1 MGMHVGLVVYGD
13 LDTLSGGFRY
23 DRRLVASLRAHG
35 DRVTVLE
42 LPWRSYPRGLLDNAD
57 PRVADRIAR
66 AGPFDLLL
74 QDELAHPSLVRANR
88 RLRGRL
94 DCPLVGIVHHLRA
107 DETDGPARR
116 AYEAIEGRYLRSL
129 DAVVTNSE
137 PTLSS
142 VRRLASPERTLV
154 APPAGDRFDPDVDEA
169 AIGRRARRDPPRA
182 LALGTVTPRKATA
195 ALVDAVAAARTPWEL
210 TVVGDTT
217 VDPGYV
223 RRCRRLADRRGIADR
238 VTFAGAIDDD
248 ALADRLRASHVLALP
263 SRHEG
268 FGIAYLEGMAFG
280 LPAVASL
287 AGGGRSV
294 VTHGETG
301 LLVPPA
307 GAGAVAAALDRLAAD
322 RTELARMGRAARRR
336 FEAHP
341 GWAETGARTRA
352 FLAELAGGDPVD
364 SALPPEV
371 EA

>member
-1 MGMHVGLVVYGD
+1 MHVGLVVYGD

-42 LPWRSYPRGLLDNAD
+42 LPWRSYPRGLVDNAD
-57 PRVADRIAR
+57 PRVAARIAR

-74 QDELAHPSLVRANR
+74 QDELAHPSLVGTNR
-88 RLRGRL
+88 RLQERL

-116 AYEAIEGRYLRSL
+116 AYERIERRYLRTL

-137 PTLSS
+137 PTLAS
-142 VRRLASPERTLV
+142 VRRLASPERALV
-154 APPAGDRFDPDVDEA
+154 APPAGDRFAPDIDGATIEE
-169 AIGRRARRDPPRA
+169 RARRNPPGVV
-182 LALGTVTPRKATA
+182 ALGTVTPRKATTA
-195 ALVDAVAAARTPWEL
+195 VVDAVAAASAPWEL

-223 RRCRRLADRRGIADR
+223 RRCRRLADRRGVADR
-238 VTFAGAIDDD
+238 VTFTGAIDDD
-248 ALADRLRASHVLALP
+248 ALADRLRASHLLALP

-307 GAGAVAAALDRLAAD
+307 GAGAVASALDRLAAD
-322 RTELARMGRAARRR
+322 RAELARMGRAARRR

-341 GWAETGARTRA
+341 GWAETGARIRS
-352 FLAELAGGDPVD
+352 FLAGLAGVDPAD
-364 SALPPEV
+364 TGRPTEV